1 MSQKRMKPIPFPLQQ
16 DRTSFGFEFPWHANV
31 PPAEEV
37 STLLPCPTYEE
48 WYSCFPQKILGQP
61 NCNRIAN
68 SSLDQDIEVAF
79 LCLIWHRRTPF
90 AVATLSI
97 WPSAPIVFLLAGPL
111 TNLMGTLTI

>member
-1 MSQKRMKPIPFPLQQ
+1 MQ

-37 STLLPCPTYEE
+37 STLLPCPTSEKG
-48 WYSCFPQKILGQP
+48 YSCFPQKILGQP
-61 NCNRIAN
+61 NCNRIVN
-68 SSLDQDIEVAF
+68 SSFDQNIEVAF
-79 LCLIWHRRTPF
+79 LGLIWHRGTPF

-97 WPSAPIVFLLAGPL
+97 RPSALLAFPLAGPL

>member
-1 MSQKRMKPIPFPLQQ
+1 MQ

-37 STLLPCPTYEE
+37 STPLACRYVSIHSEE
-48 WYSCFPQKILGQP
+48 RYSCFPQKSLGQP
-61 NCNRIAN
+61 NCNRIVN

-79 LCLIWHRRTPF
+79 LGLIWHRGTPF

-97 WPSAPIVFLLAGPL
+97 RRSALLVFPLAGPL
-111 TNLMGTLTI
+111 TNL